1 MTTITPHDFISSYNH
16 TLSST
21 FSHPTLPFV
30 HHTYNWSSCSNTIS
44 LSAPANALALSPD
57 EKFLAI
63 AAGSDVL
70 IYNTEDD
77 LDLAYTLKGHIGWVS
92 QVEWYPGGE
101 KKLVSGSSINGMY
114 REEVVRFWDLNM
126 DDPFVEANLDSEYAT
141 MVGTDYPEA
150 ESPAM
155 VLQNGWLNKGA
166 SASEPQVFPP

>member
-1 MTTITPHDFISSYNH
+1 M
-16 TLSST
+16 
-21 FSHPTLPFV
+21 
-30 HHTYNWSSCSNTIS
+30 
-44 LSAPANALALSPD
+44 
-57 EKFLAI
+57 
-63 AAGSDVL
+63 L
-70 IYNTEDD
+70 IYDTEDD
-77 LDLAYTLKGHIGWVS
+77 LGLAYTLKGHIGWVS

>member
-1 MTTITPHDFISSYNH
+1 MTTSDDLISSYNH

-114 REEVVRFWDLNM
+114 REEVVRFWDLNTE
-126 DDPFVEANLDSEYAT
+126 DPFVEANLDSEYAT

-150 ESPAM
+150 ESPTM
-155 VLQNGWLNKGA
+155 VLQNGWLNKEA
-166 SASEPQVFPP
+166 SASEPQVFPI